1 MISATSNRFLISF
14 LGVIFYLLRQVYG
27 EGMLYPT
34 RPVRYAVLDQ
44 NSVSLLTLYFRV
56 STQLAANN
64 YLRIQLPD
72 YGQGNYIFQPT
83 NCLLK
88 YSGDTVFTTSQC
100 GIMPNVSDTMYVLLS
115 KPVDN
120 SQTTENILQIE
131 LNTTNPLTGISSS
144 LRVSTISSIQS
155 TVFFQYDENANFG
168 QIPFTQPNNEVFQ
181 ATVLNYGTPST
192 VNIPGLPNNLQIQ
205 IQINKPFG
213 LDQKMSRIKLIASSP
228 WVFDPATTVT
238 CQDDSRYAQVSDA
251 RQALYKA
258 PQLVLKPTDPSLP
271 VPLVKTEVETPNQL
285 SIVFAQG
292 FLEGSAF
299 VLNINSL
306 VNPSITAQGV
316 LKIYSFPV
324 NSNESVEANASLLQ
338 LQTFQT
344 PIQVTLLPSLPFDP
358 NNPTNTPIN
367 FYKNTKQYVK
377 IQININQQ
385 TIPAGYPILL
395 QFTPNTNIIQGSE
408 YLDSNMQDINGN
420 YIRNVKYLSNN
431 QMLIYN
437 LKQMKGTPANPTITI
452 QVRVLLS
459 KTDSQFNVSVSIY
472 TDLTLS
478 SPVFSGVSNTVA
490 LITNY
495 KSVIQYLQDQTYAQN
510 GFVQIKTAPNDITF
524 NIQVPNND
532 LTPNLKLQ
540 LYISSS
546 LTQETTPIACTING
560 GTTFTCSY
568 NSMTNYV
575 RIDMVPGS
583 FTNAA
588 TTIVIKNIKFN
599 TASNHEDSIYEL
611 FFRITKDS
619 TNANSS
625 FNDLMLPLIV
635 IQQANSNIKGQF
647 INDLNQQAANPVDY
661 SFPSFLDIYD
671 TADTF
676 STFTPP
682 LQPTERYFLAVY
694 VQQDYL
700 NIAQMPPIGSQYYCG
715 STLPGVS
722 CYYKYS
728 DKTTTPQSSVLFK
741 QWAKIVF
748 FLPTSTK
755 VGYHMAIPYLFNQ
768 NNYNFQIEGGYFNTA
783 TYVFKVLFTNTLT
796 SFAPSTILATV
807 TNLCPTTAITL
818 SGNAGAQISGVQM
831 QLARS
836 NVYTQGVGSAAI
848 LVTDWQFW
856 YANQSKYTTP
866 LNAITGTGVLDPVS
880 VSYIDLTGISRF
892 AVIFPFTA
900 TGDPTIAS
908 TTVSIDSVVL
918 PYSYDLPNLLFII
931 AQGAGK
937 LNCYKQYFNSGRNLF
952 YISTP
957 KSLQLTCDQQS
968 NGIQNTQCTVQFVP
982 AQNMQPFAI
991 LQIQF
996 TGMQANTN
1004 QCTLIQKN
1012 ILTNTQVQI
1021 TQSCSVSTN
1030 SQILTVNMQ
1039 DNVIYSNDMTTY
1051 TYQLSFY
1058 GVSIDNS
1065 LQKSFTFSIKDQSGN
1080 TAIEQQTI
1088 NVSTTNYQA
1097 IYIQVSQLIY
1107 KYLNPYVFSKLTA
1120 QFATPRQLLPNENVV
1135 VNLGSDLW
1143 DVNSNTDRLTVTL
1156 FKIDTSNPSAP
1167 QNIAVPIAVQFAEN
1181 VMGIQLADRTQFTAS
1196 SYILVID
1203 GILTPASNSNDLIS
1217 ISFIRNYDS
1226 GLVLQNIQSTT
1237 VPFPSLLQKINSQI
1251 ILAQANFLMEGSLQE
1266 LVFNVTMKNSQ
1277 ITSSAIMYIYFPIYY
1292 APSISNFPAYLY
1304 CRMNNIQI
1312 PCKYNN
1318 NPFRLEISESPLFI
1332 QPGQQFTLLVFGPVA
1347 PQYDLRNNPQ
1357 YVNETIF
1364 FAVDTGATNSFSEY
1378 IHIPP
1383 PQVVQIPSN
1392 FPYMRLITVTTDNT
1406 NTRALSNHVFV
1417 VETDT
1422 QLPNQNGFQV
1432 IFPTDYK
1439 YLAITSQLQC
1449 MISYFDSNNIQV
1461 DTPYQTCN
1469 VTGLSV
1475 EGIMPITIAASARFI
1490 ITIQQVPTPPT
1501 GGFVDLSRA
1510 IIAVFSSS
1518 RQNYIAQTNYLT
1530 NQMGS
1535 IQFIE
1540 QTNFVQI
1547 NAGQV
1552 IQVTKGTY
1560 SPNIIIQTANQNKFI
1575 ANMII
1580 TLSATGFTFIPP
1592 SMNIYLGDLQ
1602 TSFRVGADQ
1611 NMLEKQYTASI
1622 SKVEFGFTPVY
1633 QIANNLIIFVISQ
1646 PIQIVTPTSINVPY
1660 GGCSLP
1666 YQVQISSTPYS
1677 DVDISIQYDY
1687 TTLPE
1692 GYLTV
1697 DIDLSS
1703 YTLYFDSKTNYRYLT
1718 LCSTPQF
1725 PKTLTTFPVTLTLGG
1740 TDMQSFLLVNP
1751 NLTVNMITRDPTII
1765 PSLITTVLNQYR
1777 TSTDFSVSFNQ
1788 DGTVY
1793 WQLYVQGTAQNL
1805 SLSQIK
1811 AALKAQNT
1819 TLQSPTSL
1827 QQQFFG
1833 KKTDQRVGLQVF
1845 HTSDT
1850 SKQFTISSLIP
1861 ETNYVLCT
1869 YFENEMSKATDIK
1882 CLNFKTLNWQVFTKV
1897 NISFLIKMFEDDMN
1911 NILCFY
1917 VRNTQTSI
1925 KNIINSDGNSCS
1937 LQSVTQ
1943 PYYFQFKGKTASYS
1957 NQMTNI
1963 YLIPDATLETDSS
1976 ITTIA
1981 AMYDAATKQLLDDV
1995 RTNAKQNYNI
2005 NEINQSQ
2012 FLTTFSYDDAINKQS
2027 NFIMPSITNMQFKP
2041 VSYQFN
2047 TTIEIQ
2053 DVILSNDGQ
2062 VYFIAERVAKEL
2074 FDNQKGKYYDAP
2086 ITSMNDPTPENI
2098 INCQNGLG
2106 YTADVCARI
2115 IYNNNNKV
2123 TLILDNLVPETKY
2136 VIYYVVA
2143 NHFPITPIYD
2153 TVVQK
2158 TEIIS
2163 LPYGAG
2169 NHSTLIQS
2177 TFAII
2182 VLLIIIF

>member
-1 MISATSNRFLISF
+1 MISAASHRFLISF
-14 LGVIFYLLRQVYG
+14 LGVILYYLRQVYG

-34 RPVRYAVLDQ
+34 RPVRYAILDQ
-44 NSVSLLTLYFRV
+44 NAVSLLTLYFRV
-56 STQLAANN
+56 STQLASNN
-64 YLRIQLPD
+64 YLRIQLPN
-72 YGQGNYIFQPT
+72 YGQGNYVFQPT

-88 YSGDTVFTTSQC
+88 YSGDTTFTTSQC

-120 SQTTENILQIE
+120 SPTSENILQIE
-131 LNTTNPLTGISSS
+131 LNTTNPLTDISSS

-155 TVFFQYDENANFG
+155 SVFFQYDENANFG
-168 QIPFTQPNNEVFQ
+168 QIPFTQPNNDVFQ
-181 ATVLNYGTPST
+181 ATVIQYGTPQT
-192 VNIPGLPNNLQIQ
+192 VNIPGLQNSLTIQ
-205 IQINKPFG
+205 IQINKAFG
-213 LDQKMSRIKLIASSP
+213 LDQNMSRIKLIASSP
-228 WVFDPATTVT
+228 WFFAPTTTVT
-238 CQDDSRYAQVSDA
+238 CQDDSRSSQVTDS

-258 PQLVLKPTDPSLP
+258 PKLVLSPTDPSQP
-271 VPLVKTEVETPNQL
+271 IPLVKTEVETPNQL

-292 FLEGSAF
+292 FQEGSAF
-299 VLNINSL
+299 VLTINSL
-306 VNPSITAQGV
+306 VNPSITAQGI
-316 LKIYSFPV
+316 LKIYSVPV
-324 NSNESVEANASLLQ
+324 NSNESVEANSQLLQ
-338 LQTFQT
+338 LQTLQT

-358 NNPTNTPIN
+358 ANPTNTPIN
-367 FYKNTKQYVK
+367 FYKNTKQYIK

-408 YLDSNMQDINGN
+408 YLDIKMQDINGN
-420 YIRNVKYLSNN
+420 YIRNVKYLSSN

-437 LKQMKGTPANPTITI
+437 LKQMQGTISNPTITI

-459 KTDSQFNVSVSIY
+459 KTDSSFNVSVSIY

-478 SPVFSGVSNTVA
+478 NPVFSGVSNTA
-490 LITNY
+490 TLITNY

-510 GFVQIKTAPNDITF
+510 GFVQIKAAPNDITF
-524 NIQVPNND
+524 NIQVPQND

-540 LYISSS
+540 LYVSSS
-546 LTQETTPIACTING
+546 LIQESAILCTTGGTAFTTP
-560 GTTFTCSY
+560 CSY

-588 TTIVIKNIKFN
+588 TIIIMKNIKFS

-611 FFRITKDS
+611 FFRMTKDS
-619 TNANSS
+619 TNPNSS
-625 FNDLMLPLIV
+625 FNDFMLPLTV
-635 IQQANSNIKGQF
+635 IQQPTPNIKGQF
-647 INDLNQQAANPVDY
+647 INDLNQQSANPVDY

-676 STFTPP
+676 STFTPAP
-682 LQPTERYFLAVY
+682 QPTERYFLAVY
-694 VQQDYL
+694 VQQDFL
-700 NIAQMPPIGSQYYCG
+700 NIALMPPIGSQYYCG
-715 STLPGVS
+715 STLPGVT

-728 DKTTTPQSSVLFK
+728 DKTTVQSSVLFK

-748 FLPTSTK
+748 FLPTTTK
-755 VGYHMAIPYLFNQ
+755 TGYHMAIPYLFNQ

-783 TYVFKVLFTNTLT
+783 TSVFKVLFTNTLT
-796 SFAPSTILATV
+796 SFAASTLLATV

-836 NVYTQGVGSAAI
+836 SVFTQGVGSAAI

-866 LNAITGTGVLDPVS
+866 LSSIAGTGVLDPVS
-880 VSYIDLTGISRF
+880 VSYIDLTGTSRF
-892 AVIFPFTA
+892 AVIFPFTSTA
-900 TGDPTIAS
+900 DPTNAGTS
-908 TTVSIDSVVL
+908 VLIDNVVL

-957 KSLQLTCDQQS
+957 KSLQLTCAQQS

-1004 QCTLIQKN
+1004 QCTLVQNN
-1012 ILTNTQVQI
+1012 IKTNSQVQI
-1021 TQSCSVSTN
+1021 TQTCSVSTN

-1039 DNVIYSNDMTTY
+1039 DSVIYSNDFTTY

-1080 TAIEQQTI
+1080 TAIESQTI

-1107 KYLNPYVFSKLTA
+1107 KYLNPYVFSQLTA

-1156 FKIDTSNPSAP
+1156 FKIDTSNPSGP
-1167 QNIAVPIAVQFAEN
+1167 QNINVPIAVQFAEN
-1181 VMGIQLADRTQFTAS
+1181 VMRIQLADRTQFTAS
-1196 SYILVID
+1196 SYILIID
-1203 GILTPASNSNDLIS
+1203 GILTPASNSNDLIG
-1217 ISFIRNYDS
+1217 ISFIRDYDQ

-1277 ITSSAIMYIYFPIYY
+1277 ITSSSIMYIYFPIYY

-1318 NPFRLEISESPLFI
+1318 NPFRLEITESPLFI
-1332 QPGQQFTLLVFGPVA
+1332 QPGQQFTLLVFGPVV
-1347 PQYDLRNNPQ
+1347 PQYDLRNNPL

-1383 PQVVQIPSN
+1383 PQVVQIPTN
-1392 FPYMRLITVTTDNT
+1392 FPYMRLITVTTDNQ
-1406 NTRALSNHVFV
+1406 NTRALSNHVFLV
-1417 VETDT
+1417 QTDV
-1422 QLPNQNGFQV
+1422 QLPNQYGFQV
-1432 IFPTDYK
+1432 IFPTEYQ
-1439 YLAITSQLQC
+1439 YLAITSSLQC
-1449 MISYFDSNNIQV
+1449 MISYYDSNNNLV
-1461 DTPYQTCN
+1461 ATPYQTCN
-1469 VTGLSV
+1469 VNGNSV
-1475 EGIMPITIAASARFI
+1475 EGVLPITIAASARFT
-1490 ITIQQVPTPPT
+1490 ITIQQVPTPPS
-1501 GGFVDLSRA
+1501 GGFVDLSRT

-1518 RQNYIAQTNYLT
+1518 RQTYVAQTNYLT

-1547 NAGQV
+1547 NAGKV

-1560 SPNIIIQTANQNKFI
+1560 TPNIMIQTANSNKFI
-1575 ANMII
+1575 ANMVI
-1580 TLSATGFTFIPP
+1580 TLAAAGFTFIPP

-1611 NMLEKQYTASI
+1611 NMLEKQYTVSI

-1687 TTLPE
+1687 TTYPE
-1692 GYLTV
+1692 AQLTV

-1725 PKTLTTFPVTLTLGG
+1725 PTSLTTLPVTLTLGG
-1740 TDMQSFLLVNP
+1740 TDMQSFQLVNP
-1751 NLTVNMITRDPTII
+1751 SLTVNMVTRDPTIV
-1765 PSLITTVLNQYR
+1765 PSLKTTVLNQYR
-1777 TSTDFSVSFNQ
+1777 TSADFNVIYNQ

-1793 WQLYVQGTAQNL
+1793 WQLYVKNTAQNL
-1805 SLSQIK
+1805 TLSQIK
-1811 AALKAQNT
+1811 EALKAQNT
-1819 TLQSPTSL
+1819 TLQSPTTL

-1833 KKTDQRVGLQVF
+1833 KKADERVGLQVF
-1845 HTSDT
+1845 HVSDT
-1850 SKQFTISSLIP
+1850 QKQFTISSLIP
-1861 ETNYVLCT
+1861 ETDYVLCT
-1869 YFENEMSKATDIK
+1869 YFENEMSKATNIT

-1911 NILCFY
+1911 NILCFF

-1937 LQSVTQ
+1937 LQSITQ
-1943 PYYFQFKGKTASYS
+1943 PYYYQFKGKTGSYS

-1976 ITTIA
+1976 IASIA
-1981 AMYDAATKQLLDDV
+1981 AMYDSATKQLLDAV
-1995 RTNAKQNYNI
+1995 RTNAKNNYNI

-2012 FLTTFSYDDAINKQS
+2012 FLTTFSYDDAINKQ
-2027 NFIMPSITNMQFKP
+2027 NDFIMPSITNMQFKP
-2041 VSYQFN
+2041 VAYQFN

-2053 DVILSNDGQ
+2053 DVILSHDGQ

-2074 FDNQKGKYYDAP
+2074 FDNMKGQYYDAP
-2086 ITSMNDPTPENI
+2086 ITSMQDPTPENI
-2098 INCQNGLG
+2098 INCQNALG
-2106 YTADVCARI
+2106 YPADVCARVV
-2115 IYNNNNKV
+2115 YNNNNKV
-2123 TLILDNLVPETKY
+2123 TLVLDNLVPETKY
-2136 VIYYVVA
+2136 AIYYVVA

-2153 TVVQK
+2153 STVQK
-2158 TEIIS
+2158 IEIIS

-2169 NHSTLIQS
+2169 NHSTIIS
-2177 TFAII
+2177 AAFAII
-2182 VLLIIIF
+2182 ILLITLF

>member
-1 MISATSNRFLISF
+1 
-14 LGVIFYLLRQVYG
+14 
-27 EGMLYPT
+27 MLYPT
-34 RPVRYAVLDQ
+34 RPLRYAVLDQ
-44 NSVSLLTLYFRV
+44 NSISLLTLYFRV
-56 STQLAANN
+56 STSLAANN
-64 YLRIQLPD
+64 YLRIQLPN
-72 YGQGNYIFQPT
+72 YGQGNYVFQPT

-88 YSGDTVFTTSQC
+88 YSGDTTFTTSSC

-120 SQTTENILQIE
+120 SPTTENILQIE

-155 TVFFQYDENANFG
+155 SVFFQYDENANFG

-181 ATVLNYGTPST
+181 ATVLSYGTPQT
-192 VNIPGLPNNLQIQ
+192 VNIPGLPNGLRIQ
-205 IQINKPFG
+205 IQINKAFG
-213 LDQKMSRIKLIASSP
+213 LDQNMSRIKLIASSP

-238 CQDDSRYAQVSDA
+238 CQDDSRYSQVSDT

-258 PQLVLKPTDPSLP
+258 PQLVLSPTDPTQP
-271 VPLVKTEVETPNQL
+271 IPLVKTEVETPNQL

-299 VLNINSL
+299 IIQINSL
-306 VNPSITAQGV
+306 VNPSITAKGI
-316 LKIYSFPV
+316 LKIYSLPV
-324 NSNESVEANASLLQ
+324 NSNESVEANSQLLQ

-358 NNPTNTPIN
+358 TNPTNTPIN
-367 FYKNTKQYVK
+367 FYKNTKQYIKV
-377 IQININQQ
+377 QININQQ

-408 YLDSNMQDINGN
+408 YLDISMQDINGN

-437 LKQMKGTPANPTITI
+437 LKKMKGTPTSPTITV

-459 KTDSQFNVSVSIY
+459 KTDSSLNVSVSIY

-478 SPVFSGVSNTVA
+478 NPVFSGVSNSVA

-495 KSVIQYLQDQTYAQN
+495 KSVIQQLQDQTYAQN
-510 GFVQIKTAPNDITF
+510 GFVQIKPAPNDITF
-524 NIQVPNND
+524 NIQVPSND

-540 LYISSS
+540 LYVSSS
-546 LTQETTPIACTING
+546 LIQETTPIACKIG
-560 GTTFTCSY
+560 GTTFPCSY

-583 FTNAA
+583 FTNAVR
-588 TTIVIKNIKFN
+588 TFIIQNIKFS

-611 FFRITKDS
+611 FFRMIKDS
-619 TNANSS
+619 TNPNSS
-625 FNDLMLPLIV
+625 FNDFMLPLIV
-635 IQQANSNIKGQF
+635 IQQSTPNIKGQF
-647 INDLNQQAANPVDY
+647 INDLNQQTANPVDY

-676 STFTPP
+676 STITPA
-682 LQPTERYFLAVY
+682 LQPTERYFLSVY
-694 VQQDYL
+694 VQQDFI
-700 NIAQMPPIGSQYYCG
+700 NIALMPPIGSQYYCG

-748 FLPTSTK
+748 FLPTTTK
-755 VGYHMAIPYLFNQ
+755 AGYHMAIPYIFTQ
-768 NNYNFQIEGGYFNTA
+768 SNYNFKIEGGYFNTA
-783 TYVFKVLFTNTLT
+783 TYVFKVLFTNNLP
-796 SFAPSTILATV
+796 SYAPSTLLTSV
-807 TNLCPTTAITL
+807 TNLCPSTAITL

-836 NVYTQGVGSAAI
+836 NVFIQGVGSAAI

-856 YANQSKYTTP
+856 YANQSKYT
-866 LNAITGTGVLDPVS
+866 AIVSGIIGTGVLDPVS
-880 VSYIDLTGISRF
+880 VSYIDLTGTSRF
-892 AVIFPFTA
+892 AVIFPFTS
-900 TGDPTIAS
+900 TGDPTSAS
-908 TTVSIDSVVL
+908 TTVTIDNVVL

-931 AQGAGK
+931 TQGNGQ
-937 LNCYKQYFNSGRNLF
+937 LNCFKQYFNSGRNLF

-957 KSLQLTCDQQS
+957 KSLQLTCAQQS
-968 NGIQNTQCTVQFVP
+968 NGIQNTQCTVQFIP
-982 AQNMQPFAI
+982 AQNMQPYAI

-1004 QCTLIQKN
+1004 ECTLIQNN
-1012 ILTNTQVQI
+1012 IITNTQVQI
-1021 TQSCSVSTN
+1021 TQTCSVSTN
-1030 SQILTVNMQ
+1030 SEVLTVNMQ
-1039 DNVIYSNDMTTY
+1039 DNVIYSNNFNTY

-1080 TAIEQQTI
+1080 TAIESQTI

-1143 DVNSNTDRLTVTL
+1143 DVNSNTDRLTITL

-1167 QNIAVPIAVQFAEN
+1167 QNINVPIAVQFTEN
-1181 VMGIQLADRTQFTAS
+1181 VMRIQLADRTQFTAS

-1203 GILTPASNSNDLIS
+1203 GILTPASNSNDLIN
-1217 ISFIRNYDS
+1217 ISFIRNYDQ

-1251 ILAQANFLMEGSLQE
+1251 TLAQANFLMEGSLQE
-1266 LVFNVTMKNSQ
+1266 LVFNITMKNSQ
-1277 ITSSAIMYIYFPIYY
+1277 ITSSSIMYIYFPIYY

-1312 PCKYNN
+1312 PCKYNS

-1332 QPGQQFTLLVFGPVA
+1332 QPGQQFTLLVFGPVV
-1347 PQYDLRNNPQ
+1347 PQYDLRNNPT

-1406 NTRALSNHVFV
+1406 NTRALSNHVFLV
-1417 VETDT
+1417 QTDT
-1422 QLPNQNGFQV
+1422 QLPNQYGFQV
-1432 IFPTDYK
+1432 IFPTDYQ
-1439 YLAITSQLQC
+1439 YLAITSSLQC
-1449 MISYFDSNNIQV
+1449 IISYYDSNNNLV
-1461 DTPYQTCN
+1461 ATPIQTCN
-1469 VTGLSV
+1469 VNGLSV
-1475 EGIMPITIAASARFI
+1475 EGVLPITIAASARFSI
-1490 ITIQQVPTPPT
+1490 SIQQVPTPPN
-1501 GGFVDLSRA
+1501 GGFVDLSRT

-1518 RQNYIAQTNYLT
+1518 RQTYVAQTNYLT

-1552 IQVTKGTY
+1552 IKVTKGTY

-1575 ANMII
+1575 ANMVI
-1580 TLSATGFTFIPP
+1580 TLAAAGFTFIPP

-1611 NMLEKQYTASI
+1611 NMLEKQYTVSI

-1677 DVDISIQYDY
+1677 DVNISIQYDY

-1692 GYLTV
+1692 GYLSV

-1703 YTLYFDSKTNYRYLT
+1703 YTLYFDSQTNYRYLT

-1725 PKTLTTFPVTLTLGG
+1725 PTSLTTFPVTLTLGG
-1740 TDMQSFLLVNP
+1740 TDMQSFQLVNP
-1751 NLTVNMITRDPTII
+1751 NLTVNMVIRDATII
-1765 PSLITTVLNQYR
+1765 PSLITTVLNQSR
-1777 TSTDFSVSFNQ
+1777 TSTDFSVTFNQ

-1793 WQLYVQGTAQNL
+1793 WQLYVKGTAQNL

-1811 AALKAQNT
+1811 EALKAQNT
-1819 TLQSPTSL
+1819 ILQSPTTL

-1833 KKTDQRVGLQVF
+1833 KKTDERVGLQVF
-1845 HTSDT
+1845 HTTDT

-1861 ETNYVLCT
+1861 QTDYVLCT
-1869 YFENEMSKATDIK
+1869 YFENEMSIATDIK
-1882 CLNFKTLNWQVFTKV
+1882 CLSFTTLNWQVFTKV

-1911 NILCFY
+1911 NILCFF

-1943 PYYFQFKGKTASYS
+1943 PYYFQFNGKTASYS
-1957 NQMTNI
+1957 NQLTNI

-1976 ITTIA
+1976 IATIA
-1981 AMYDAATKQLLDDV
+1981 GMYDSATKQLLDAV
-1995 RTNAKQNYNI
+1995 RTNAKNNYNI
-2005 NEINQSQ
+2005 NEINQSY
-2012 FLTTFSYDDAINKQS
+2012 FLTTFSYDDAINKHKD
-2027 NFIMPSITNMQFKP
+2027 FIMPSITNMQFKP
-2041 VSYQFN
+2041 VAYQFN

-2053 DVILSNDGQ
+2053 NVILSNDGQ

-2074 FDNQKGKYYDAP
+2074 FDNMKGQYYDAP
-2086 ITSMNDPTPENI
+2086 ITSMQDPSPQNI
-2098 INCQNGLG
+2098 INCQNALG
-2106 YTADVCARI
+2106 YPADVCARVV
-2115 IYNNNNKV
+2115 YNNNNKV
-2123 TLILDNLVPETKY
+2123 TLVLDNLVPETKY
-2136 VIYYVVA
+2136 TIYYVVA

-2153 TVVQK
+2153 TTVQK

-2163 LPYGAG
+2163 LPFGAG
-2169 NHSTLIQS
+2169 NHSTLLS
-2177 TFAII
+2177 ATFAII
-2182 VLLIIIF
+2182 ILLIILF